1 MISIFILLILL
12 ILLLIFFNSQKE
24 YFISKND
31 KKRRNK
37 YPFDGPDDS
46 DLDEKNNRLD
56 SDQSLLL

>member
-1 MISIFILLILL
+1 MISIFI
-12 ILLLIFFNSQKE
+12 LLIFFNSQKE

-46 DLDEKNNRLD
+46 DLDEKNYRLD
-56 SDQSLLL
+56 NDQSLLL